1 MARCAMEGRYM
12 EQRINAEERYFA
24 PRPVVE
30 EGALTRLLMEVEKPT
45 RYMGGEWN
53 MVKKEE
59 ENFRFALCF
68 PDVYEIGMSH
78 MGSRILYHVLN
89 EMEGVACERCFC
101 PWSDME
107 ALLRREGMPLFSL
120 ENRLP
125 LGSFDIVG
133 FSLLY
138 EMCYTNILTM
148 LELSRIPFL
157 AKERGEDMP
166 LILAG
171 GPCAVNPEPLA
182 EIVDAVIVGD
192 GEEAEPEI
200 VEAVRASKAAGES
213 KHQLLLRLSAIDGVY
228 IPSFYEANYTPE
240 GKFAGLAKLE
250 PAAPDTVRRRILKD
264 LEHAPYMGRQ
274 LVPAMQIVHDR
285 VAVEV
290 MRGCTRGCR
299 FCQAGYIY
307 RPVRERSKETLLRQA
322 EELIACTGY
331 DEVSLLSLSTGDYSQ
346 LHALLPEVMDRMEKK
361 RVSVALPSLRIDSLL
376 KGELSKMQSV
386 RKAGLTFAPEAGTQ
400 RMRDVINKN
409 VTEEDLLRACADAFT
424 AGWTGVKLYFMIG
437 LPTETDED
445 VLGIIDLARKVSK
458 LFYSLPKEQR
468 GKALRVTVSVSTFV
482 PKPHTAFEWCPQDPP
497 EEVMR
502 KQKLLQGAIR
512 SVRGGELHYHP
523 SFLSELEAA
532 FSRGDRRLNGVLL
545 RAHEKGCLFDSWSEH
560 FKPQAWREAFEEEGL
575 TVEEYAQRFR
585 ELEEP
590 LPWDHVDVVVTKSFL
605 QREYKKAME
614 AMTTPD
620 CRQGCNGCFGRA
632 YADYCGTK

>member
-12 EQRINAEERYFA
+12 EQHINAEDRYFA

-30 EGALTRLLMEVEKPT
+30 EGALTRLLMEVEKPA

-53 MVKKEE
+53 MVKKEG

-148 LELSRIPFL
+148 LELSHIPFL

-213 KHQLLLRLSAIDGVY
+213 KRQLLLRLSAIDGVY

-545 RAHEKGCLFDSWSEH
+545 RAHEKGCRFDSWSEH

>member
-12 EQRINAEERYFA
+12 EQRINAEDRYFA

-30 EGALTRLLMEVEKPT
+30 EGALTRLLMEVEKPA

-53 MVKKEE
+53 MVKKEG

-89 EMEGVACERCFC
+89 EMEGVVCERCFC

-213 KHQLLLRLSAIDGVY
+213 KRQLLLRLSAIDGVY

-545 RAHEKGCLFDSWSEH
+545 RAHEKGCRFDSWSEH

-614 AMTTPD
+614 AMITPD

>member
-12 EQRINAEERYFA
+12 EQRINAEDRYFA

-30 EGALTRLLMEVEKPT
+30 EGALTRLLMEVEKPA

-53 MVKKEE
+53 MVKKEG

-213 KHQLLLRLSAIDGVY
+213 KRQLLLRLSAIEGVY

-307 RPVRERSKETLLRQA
+307 RPVRERSKETLLQQA

-545 RAHEKGCLFDSWSEH
+545 RAHEKGCRFDSWSEH

>member
-12 EQRINAEERYFA
+12 EQRINAEDRYFA

-30 EGALTRLLMEVEKPT
+30 EGALTRLLMEVEKPA

-53 MVKKEE
+53 MVKKEG

-148 LELSRIPFL
+148 LELSHIPFL

-213 KHQLLLRLSAIDGVY
+213 KRQLLLRLSAIDGVY

-274 LVPAMQIVHDR
+274 LVPAMQIIHDR

-545 RAHEKGCLFDSWSEH
+545 RAHEKGCRFDSWSEH

>member
-12 EQRINAEERYFA
+12 EQRINAEDRYFA

-30 EGALTRLLMEVEKPT
+30 EGALTRLLMEVEKPA

-53 MVKKEE
+53 MVKKEG

-213 KHQLLLRLSAIDGVY
+213 KRQLLLRLSAIEGVY

-545 RAHEKGCLFDSWSEH
+545 RAHEKGCRFDSWSEH

>member
-12 EQRINAEERYFA
+12 EQRINAEDRYFA

-30 EGALTRLLMEVEKPT
+30 EGALTRLLMEVEKPA

-53 MVKKEE
+53 MVKKEG

-166 LILAG
+166 LILVG

-213 KHQLLLRLSAIDGVY
+213 KRQLLLRLSAIEGVY

-424 AGWTGVKLYFMIG
+424 ARWTGVKLYFMIG

-545 RAHEKGCLFDSWSEH
+545 RAHEKGCRFDSWSEH

>member
-12 EQRINAEERYFA
+12 EQRINAEDRYFA

-30 EGALTRLLMEVEKPT
+30 EGALTRLLMEVEKPA

-53 MVKKEE
+53 MVKKEG

-166 LILAG
+166 LILVG

-213 KHQLLLRLSAIDGVY
+213 KRQLLLRLSAIDGVY

-545 RAHEKGCLFDSWSEH
+545 RAHEKGCRFDSWSEH

-614 AMTTPD
+614 AMITPD

>member
-12 EQRINAEERYFA
+12 EQRINAEDRYFA

-30 EGALTRLLMEVEKPT
+30 EGALTRLLMEVEKPA

-53 MVKKEE
+53 MVKKEG

-213 KHQLLLRLSAIDGVY
+213 KRQLLLRLSAIEGVY

-545 RAHEKGCLFDSWSEH
+545 RAHEKGCRFDSWSEH

-614 AMTTPD
+614 AMITPD
-620 CRQGCNGCFGRA
+620 CRQSCNGCFGRA

>member
-12 EQRINAEERYFA
+12 EQRINAEDRYFA

-30 EGALTRLLMEVEKPT
+30 EGALTRLLMEVEKPA

-53 MVKKEE
+53 MVKKEG

-213 KHQLLLRLSAIDGVY
+213 KRQLLRRLSAIEGVY

-545 RAHEKGCLFDSWSEH
+545 RAHEKGCRFDSWSEH

>member
-12 EQRINAEERYFA
+12 EQRINAEDRYFA

-30 EGALTRLLMEVEKPT
+30 EGALTRLLMEVEKPA

-53 MVKKEE
+53 MVKKEV

-120 ENRLP
+120 ENRMP

-200 VEAVRASKAAGES
+200 VEAVRASKVAGES
-213 KHQLLLRLSAIDGVY
+213 KRQLLLRLSAIEGVY

-545 RAHEKGCLFDSWSEH
+545 RAHEKGCRFDSWSEH

>member
-12 EQRINAEERYFA
+12 EQRINAEDRYFA

-30 EGALTRLLMEVEKPT
+30 EGALTRFLMEVEKPA

-53 MVKKEE
+53 MVKKEG

-213 KHQLLLRLSAIDGVY
+213 KRQLLLRLSAIDGVY

-545 RAHEKGCLFDSWSEH
+545 RAHEKGCRFDSWSEH

>member
-12 EQRINAEERYFA
+12 EQRINAEDRYFA

-30 EGALTRLLMEVEKPT
+30 EGALTRLLMEVEKPA

-53 MVKKEE
+53 MVKKEG

-89 EMEGVACERCFC
+89 EMEGVVCERCFC

-213 KHQLLLRLSAIDGVY
+213 KRQLLLRLSAIDGVY

-545 RAHEKGCLFDSWSEH
+545 RAHEKGCRFDSWSEH

-575 TVEEYAQRFR
+575 TVEEYARRFR

-605 QREYKKAME
+605 QREYKK
-614 AMTTPD
+614 PW
-620 CRQGCNGCFGRA
+620 RQ
-632 YADYCGTK
+632 

>member
-12 EQRINAEERYFA
+12 EQRINAEDRYFA

-30 EGALTRLLMEVEKPT
+30 EGALTRLLMEVEKPA

-53 MVKKEE
+53 MVKKEG

-213 KHQLLLRLSAIDGVY
+213 KRQLLLRLSAIEGVY

-468 GKALRVTVSVSTFV
+468 GKAMRVTVSVSTFV

-545 RAHEKGCLFDSWSEH
+545 RAHEKGCRFDSWSEH

-585 ELEEP
+585 EPEEP

>member
-12 EQRINAEERYFA
+12 EQRINAEDRYFA

-30 EGALTRLLMEVEKPT
+30 EGALTRLLMEVEKPA

-53 MVKKEE
+53 MVKKEG

-120 ENRLP
+120 ENRMP

-213 KHQLLLRLSAIDGVY
+213 KRQLLLRLSAIEGVY

-545 RAHEKGCLFDSWSEH
+545 RAHEKGCRFDSWSEH

-614 AMTTPD
+614 AMITPD
-620 CRQGCNGCFGRA
+620 CRQSCNGCFGRA

>member
-12 EQRINAEERYFA
+12 EQRINAEDRYFA

-30 EGALTRLLMEVEKPT
+30 EGALTRLLMEVEKPA

-53 MVKKEE
+53 MVKKEG

-89 EMEGVACERCFC
+89 EMEGVVCERCFC

-213 KHQLLLRLSAIDGVY
+213 KRQLLLRLSAIDGVY

-409 VTEEDLLRACADAFT
+409 VTEEDLLWACADAFT

-545 RAHEKGCLFDSWSEH
+545 RAHEKGCRFDSWSEH

-575 TVEEYAQRFR
+575 TVEEYARRFR

>member
-12 EQRINAEERYFA
+12 EQRINAEDRYFA

-30 EGALTRLLMEVEKPT
+30 EGALTRLLMEVEKPA

-53 MVKKEE
+53 MVKKEG

-182 EIVDAVIVGD
+182 EIVDVVIVGD

-213 KHQLLLRLSAIDGVY
+213 KRQLLLRLSAIEGVY

-240 GKFAGLAKLE
+240 GKFAGLTKLE

-545 RAHEKGCLFDSWSEH
+545 RAHEKGCRFDSWSEH

-614 AMTTPD
+614 AMITPD

>member
-12 EQRINAEERYFA
+12 EQRINAEDRYFA

-30 EGALTRLLMEVEKPT
+30 EGALTRLLMEVEKPA

-53 MVKKEE
+53 MVKKEV

-120 ENRLP
+120 ENRMP

-213 KHQLLLRLSAIDGVY
+213 KRQLLLRLSAIEGVY

-545 RAHEKGCLFDSWSEH
+545 RAHEKGCRFDSWSEH

-614 AMTTPD
+614 AMITPD

>member
-12 EQRINAEERYFA
+12 EQRINAEDRYFA

-30 EGALTRLLMEVEKPT
+30 EGALTRLLMEVEKPA

-53 MVKKEE
+53 MVKKEG

-89 EMEGVACERCFC
+89 EMEGVVCERCFC

-120 ENRLP
+120 ESRLP

-213 KHQLLLRLSAIDGVY
+213 KRQLLLRLSAIDGVY

-545 RAHEKGCLFDSWSEH
+545 RAHEKGCRFDSWSEH

-575 TVEEYAQRFR
+575 TVEEYARRFR

>member
-12 EQRINAEERYFA
+12 EQRINAEDRYFA

-30 EGALTRLLMEVEKPT
+30 EGALTRLLMEVEKPA

-53 MVKKEE
+53 MVKKEG

-89 EMEGVACERCFC
+89 EMEGVVCERCFC

-213 KHQLLLRLSAIDGVY
+213 KRQLLLRLSAIDGVY

-512 SVRGGELHYHP
+512 SGRGGELHYHP

-545 RAHEKGCLFDSWSEH
+545 RAHEKGCRFDSWSEH

-575 TVEEYAQRFR
+575 TVEEYARRFR

>member
-12 EQRINAEERYFA
+12 EQRINAEDRYFA

-30 EGALTRLLMEVEKPT
+30 EGALTRLLMEVEKPA

-53 MVKKEE
+53 MVKKEG

-166 LILAG
+166 LILVG

-213 KHQLLLRLSAIDGVY
+213 KRQLLLRLSAIEGVY

-545 RAHEKGCLFDSWSEH
+545 RAHEKGCRFDSWSEH

>member
-12 EQRINAEERYFA
+12 EQRINAEDRYFA

-30 EGALTRLLMEVEKPT
+30 EGALTRLLMEVEKPA

-53 MVKKEE
+53 MVKKEGG
-59 ENFRFALCF
+59 NFRFALCF

-213 KHQLLLRLSAIDGVY
+213 KRQLLLRLSAIEGVY

-545 RAHEKGCLFDSWSEH
+545 RAHEKGCRFDSWSEH

>member
-1 MARCAMEGRYM
+1 
-12 EQRINAEERYFA
+12 
-24 PRPVVE
+24 
-30 EGALTRLLMEVEKPT
+30 
-45 RYMGGEWN
+45 
-53 MVKKEE
+53 MVKKEG

-89 EMEGVACERCFC
+89 EMEGVVCERCFC

-213 KHQLLLRLSAIDGVY
+213 KRQLLLRLSAIDGVY

-545 RAHEKGCLFDSWSEH
+545 RAHEKGCRFDSWSEH

-575 TVEEYAQRFR
+575 TVEEYARRFR

>member
-1 MARCAMEGRYM
+1 MARCAMEERYM
-12 EQRINAEERYFA
+12 EQRINAEDRYFA

-30 EGALTRLLMEVEKPT
+30 EGALTRLLMEVEKPA

-53 MVKKEE
+53 MVKKEG

-107 ALLRREGMPLFSL
+107 ARLRREGMPLFSL

-213 KHQLLLRLSAIDGVY
+213 KRQLLLRLSAIEGVY

-346 LHALLPEVMDRMEKK
+346 LHALLQEVMDRMEKK

-545 RAHEKGCLFDSWSEH
+545 RAHEKGCRFDSWSEH

-614 AMTTPD
+614 AMITPD
-620 CRQGCNGCFGRA
+620 CRQSCNGCFGRA

>member
-12 EQRINAEERYFA
+12 EQRINAEDRYFA

-30 EGALTRLLMEVEKPT
+30 EGALTRLLMEVEKPA

-53 MVKKEE
+53 MVKKEG

-89 EMEGVACERCFC
+89 EMEGVVCERCFC

-213 KHQLLLRLSAIDGVY
+213 KRQLLLRLSAIDGVY

-361 RVSVALPSLRIDSLL
+361 WVSVALPSLRIDSLL

-545 RAHEKGCLFDSWSEH
+545 RAHEKGCRFDSWSEH

-575 TVEEYAQRFR
+575 TVEEYARRFR

>member
-12 EQRINAEERYFA
+12 EQRINAEDRYFA

-30 EGALTRLLMEVEKPT
+30 EGALTRLLMEVEKPA

-53 MVKKEE
+53 MVKKEG

-213 KHQLLLRLSAIDGVY
+213 KRQLLLRLSAIEGVY

-545 RAHEKGCLFDSWSEH
+545 RAHEKGCCFDSWSEH

-605 QREYKKAME
+605 QQEYKKAME

>member
-12 EQRINAEERYFA
+12 EQRINAEDRYFA

-30 EGALTRLLMEVEKPT
+30 EGALTRLLMEVEKPA

-53 MVKKEE
+53 MVKKEG

-68 PDVYEIGMSH
+68 PDAYEIGMSH

-148 LELSRIPFL
+148 LELSHIPFL

-213 KHQLLLRLSAIDGVY
+213 KRQLLLRLSAIEGVY

-240 GKFAGLAKLE
+240 GKFAGIEKLE

-482 PKPHTAFEWCPQDPP
+482 PKPHTAFEWCPQDPL

-545 RAHEKGCLFDSWSEH
+545 RAHEKGCRFDSWSEH